1 MIPTGRQARR
11 LRGGNIML
19 DNLDGLPLDL
29 PPSVQALL
37 KQAGEAWHS
46 EAEAEAKVLEAL
58 ALAPDALAARI
69 GVYKFYFY
77 RHRLAEA
84 LPHALSCVAFATRAL
99 GLPEDWRRIGP
110 ADAAFVG
117 TAVTLAP
124 LPKLLMQTLIA
135 AGYVMARLG
144 RIAEAEEALAKVM
157 ELDSTDRLGAGR
169 MLAVVRRGGAEPDE
183 PA

>member
-1 MIPTGRQARR
+1 
-11 LRGGNIML
+11 ML
-19 DNLDGLPLDL
+19 DHLDGLPLDL
-29 PPSVQALL
+29 PEAAQAALTE
-37 KQAGEAWHS
+37 AGAQWHS
-46 EAEAEAKVLEAL
+46 EAAAEAKVQEAL

-69 GVYKFYFY
+69 GAYKFYFY

-84 LPHALSCVAFATRAL
+84 LPHAQSCIAFAAKAL

-110 ADAAFVG
+110 HDAAFIG

-135 AGYVMARLG
+135 SGYVLARLG
-144 RIAEAEEALAKVM
+144 RIAEAEEALSKVL
-157 ELDSTDRLGAGR
+157 ELDPTDRLGAGR

-183 PA
+183 PM